1 MPTVTLAEAEA
12 LVAGALERNRTAK
25 DNARVVAK
33 ALVLA
38 EADGIKT
45 HGLLRTAFY
54 AAQAKAGK
62 VDGFATPSAKKPR
75 PGVAVIDAN
84 NGFAYPAIEVALS
97 LLPKM
102 TAECGIAAAGIGR
115 SHHCGAVGHHAER
128 LADAGL
134 VALFFANGPAAMA
147 PWGGKTAV
155 FGTNPIAFACPLE
168 GREPIVVDLSLSKV
182 ARGNVM
188 AAAKKGEPIPEGWAL
203 DVDGNPTTDANVAL
217 AGTMVP
223 LGDAK
228 GTALALMVELI
239 AAGMTGS
246 NFAAEAS
253 SYFDAE
259 GPPSMTG
266 QFIIAIDPA
275 VFASGVERFAV
286 LARSIEDQQG
296 ARLPGMRRYALRK
309 KAETAGLAVSDALLA
324 ELKAL

>member
-1 MPTVTLAEAEA
+1 MPTLSLAEAES
-12 LVAGALERNRTAK
+12 LVAHALERNRTSS
-25 DNARVVAK
+25 DNASTVAK

-54 AAQAKAGK
+54 AAQAKAKK
-62 VDGFATPSAKKPR
+62 VDGFATPSVIRSR
-75 PGVAVIDAN
+75 PGVAAIDAN
-84 NGFAYPAIEVALS
+84 NGFAYPAIDCAIA
-97 LLPKM
+97 LLPEM
-102 TAECGIAAAGIGR
+102 AAASGIAAAGIGR
-115 SHHCGAVGHHAER
+115 SHHCGVAGHHAER
-128 LADAGL
+128 LADVGL

-147 PWGGKTAV
+147 PWGGRRAV
-155 FGTNPIAFACPLE
+155 FGTNPIAFACPLPD
-168 GREPIVVDLSLSKV
+168 RRPIMIDLSLSKV

-203 DVDGNPTTDANVAL
+203 DADGRPTTDAKAAL
-217 AGTMVP
+217 DGTMVP

-266 QFIIAIDPA
+266 QFIIAMDPNA
-275 VFASGVERFAV
+275 FASGIERFAH
-286 LARSIEDQQG
+286 LARAIEEDDG
-296 ARLPGMRRYALRK
+296 ARLPGMRRHALRRS
-309 KAETAGLAVSDALLA
+309 AQTEGIVVSDALLA
-324 ELKAL
+324 EINAL